1 MFGAILGDIIG
12 SPYEFDCN
20 NIKTKDFPLFSQKS
34 HFTDDTVMTLAVA
47 KAFMDTENVSDDKAV
62 KANLVASMRELGAA
76 YPDAG
81 YGGRFAHWL
90 TAENSKPYHS
100 YGNGSAM
107 RVSSVAWMFDTIE
120 EVRRAARL
128 SAEVTHN
135 HREGIKGAEATAIAI
150 FLARKG
156 YVKGYIQKYI
166 ETEFGYDL
174 HRTCDEIRPNYHHVE
189 SCQETVPEAIIAFLE
204 GESFEDV
211 IRTAVSLGGDC
222 DTLTAI
228 AGSIAEGYYGID
240 EDWKKAALWHLPED
254 LAQILRR
261 FDVTYGVFQE
271 PPLNPVHEA
280 MLFAEKAHRGQKRKG
295 TAVDYITHPM
305 EVYQILTSMQ
315 AGQELLIA
323 GLLHDTVEDTD
334 VDIDDIQFAFGDR
347 VSTLAANHTE
357 NKRLSW
363 RERKQR
369 TIDTVKVADRDTRL
383 LIMADK
389 VSNLRSMLSD
399 YSRVGEQLWER
410 FNASKEEQSWYN
422 SELQDALNDLQ
433 FDDAARL
440 VYWEM
445 VGLYKDLFV
454 TFYADFEEKK
464 IYQAAC
470 HGETVVSC
478 REDGAW
484 LHCEGEIPPMA
495 VQLPRLKAERLEDLW
510 REECHNTALDGN
522 ERIEASMA
530 AFGAEES
537 NDTLVEVLQT
547 IFDRRQEGGQ
557 MIFPVEF
564 VHVGNEGIKMCRIRT
579 VTARGD
585 KTAVAAFTS
594 YTEVRRAPESDMEEF
609 AIGDTLE
616 SIMKDEEIEGLS
628 INPWGDGIYLPKT
641 LLKLI
646 LDHKKEL
653 ENEESRE
660 EQL

>member
-47 KAFMDTENVSDDKAV
+47 KAFMDTEDVSDDKAV

-81 YGGRFAHWL
+81 YGGRFSHWL
-90 TAENSKPYHS
+90 TAENPKPYHS

-107 RVSSVAWMFDTIE
+107 RVSSVAWIFDTIE

-135 HREGIKGAEATAIAI
+135 HSEGIKGAEATASAI

-174 HRTCDEIRPNYHHVE
+174 HRTCDEIRPDYHHVE

-228 AGSIAEGYYGID
+228 AGSIAEGYYGVD
-240 EDWKKAALWHLPED
+240 EDWKKAALWHLPEN
-254 LAQILRR
+254 LTQILRR

-271 PPLNPVHEA
+271 RPLDPVHEA

-295 TAVDYITHPM
+295 TDIDYIIHPM

-334 VDIDDIQFAFGDR
+334 VDIDDIQLAFGDR
-347 VSTLAANHTE
+347 VSTLVANHTE

-363 RERKQR
+363 RERKQH
-369 TIDTVKVADRDTRL
+369 TIDIVKVADRDTRL

-484 LHCEGEIPPMA
+484 LHYEGEIPPMA

-510 REECHNTALDGN
+510 RGECHNTALDGN
-522 ERIEASMA
+522 ERIEAAMA
-530 AFGAEES
+530 AFGADES
-537 NDTLVEVLQT
+537 NDTLAEVLQT
-547 IFDRRQEGGQ
+547 IFDRMQEGGQ

-579 VTARGD
+579 VKARED

-594 YTEVRRAPESDMEEF
+594 YAEVRRAPESDMEEF

-653 ENEESRE
+653 ENEELRE